1 MISSE
6 DTFTLAVAAARS
18 AAARVP
24 DQLADVREL
33 DDGVLLASQRELSEL
48 RRIVDARSS
57 LVAGEIAYRSRRELG
72 YTGLAQ
78 KQGFQSAEKLIQ
90 SATGSSRRD
99 ATTLVTA
106 GTLVHE
112 AMIADSADPDTGEIP
127 EGFSVREPWLAAVGA
142 AVAKGLLTID
152 AARAIRSGLGEPRSD
167 GPGGS
172 ELGSSELGCDG
183 SGVTAAA
190 LAGAVDEL
198 LLANDHSPNGLN
210 SDELYRRA
218 RDMRDELDEAG
229 IAQREQVLYSQR
241 SLRRTMR
248 PNGLSR
254 YTLDPDLEMSAWLDD
269 VYDKLTSPR
278 RGGPRFVDA
287 GDREWSEAIATD
299 TRSTEQYLHDAFMGI
314 LHKGVDTDLTEAQ
327 AAENNV
333 GSATTGTAKSGT
345 AQSGTAQSGTAQ
357 FGTAQSGTGAS
368 ARRRPR
374 IIGSRVP
381 AVRVLVTEE
390 ALRSRTGHGRI
401 EGSDIPVSIESVE
414 RAVCLGGTIFVGVDK
429 RGNIIDLGRES
440 RLFTT
445 YQKVALAVR
454 DGGCMFDGCDR
465 AAGWTEAH
473 HINHWARDGGKTD
486 VADGILLCRH
496 HHMLVHNNH
505 WEIVRKD
512 GAYWLIPPPDIDREQ
527 TPRKLV
533 SKSAVMRDFRREQ
546 RLRDSA

>member
-1 MISSE
+1 MPTYE
-6 DTFTLAVAAARS
+6 DNFILAVAAART
-18 AAARVP
+18 AAACVP

-33 DDGVLLASQRELSEL
+33 DDEMLLASQRQLADL

-57 LVAGEIAYRSRRELG
+57 LVAGEIAHRSRRELG
-72 YTGLAQ
+72 YAGLAQ
-78 KQGFQSAEKLIQ
+78 KQGFQSAEKLVQ
-90 SATGSSRRD
+90 STTGSTRRD

-112 AMIADSADPDTGEIP
+112 AMIADSVDPVTGEIP
-127 EGFSVREPWLAAVGA
+127 DGFAVREPWLAAVGVS
-142 AVAKGLLTID
+142 VARGLLGID
-152 AARAIRSGLGEPRSD
+152 AARAIRSGLGEPSCD
-167 GPGGS
+167 GPGLGGREVGGS
-172 ELGSSELGCDG
+172 ERGGDG

-190 LAGAVDEL
+190 LADAVDEL

-210 SDELYRRA
+210 ADELYRRA

-241 SLRRTMR
+241 SLRRTVR

-278 RGGPRFVDA
+278 RGGPRFVDP
-287 GDREWSEAIATD
+287 GDREWSDAIATD

-314 LHKGVDTDLTEAQ
+314 LRKGVDTDLAEAR
-327 AAENNV
+327 AAENEA
-333 GSATTGTAKSGT
+333 GSDTTGTG
-345 AQSGTAQSGTAQ
+345 QSGTSPSGTR
-357 FGTAQSGTGAS
+357 QSGTGAS

-390 ALRSRTGHGRI
+390 SLRSRTGHGRI
-401 EGSDIPVSIESVE
+401 EGSDIPVSIGSVE
-414 RAVCLGGTIFVGVDK
+414 RAVCLGGTISVGVDK

-445 YQKVALAVR
+445 HQKVALAVR

-465 AAGWTEAH
+465 SAGWTEAH

-512 GAYWLIPPPDIDREQ
+512 AVYWLIPPPDIDPSRK
-527 TPRKLV
+527 PRKLK
-533 SKSAVMRDFRREQ
+533 SKSAIVRDFQREQ
-546 RLRDSA
+546 RARESA